1 VLEELAQQAHHY
13 GVSLSADQLEQFT
26 TYASLLREWN
36 IRTRLV
42 SDASEAVVA
51 RRHFTESIALGCALR
66 RRGLTKDGTSLLD
79 IGSGAGFPG
88 AVIALVWPGVEVT
101 LLEATAKKA
110 AFLIALVERLPLA
123 NAHVVSGRAEDL
135 GRQGS
140 LREAFDVV
148 TARAVA
154 PVPTLLE
161 LALPF
166 LRLGGWLASP
176 KGTRAEDELESAAR
190 ALELLGG
197 EANVAE
203 FEVPG
208 PRQSLVLVR
217 KVRPTP
223 DAYPRRAGMPGK
235 SPL

>member
-1 VLEELAQQAHHY
+1 
-13 GVSLSADQLEQFT
+13 
-26 TYASLLREWN
+26 
-36 IRTRLV
+36 
-42 SDASEAVVA
+42 
-51 RRHFTESIALGCALR
+51 
-66 RRGLTKDGTSLLD
+66 
-79 IGSGAGFPG
+79 
-88 AVIALVWPGVEVT
+88 
-101 LLEATAKKA
+101 
-110 AFLIALVERLPLA
+110 
-123 NAHVVSGRAEDL
+123 
-135 GRQGS
+135 
-140 LREAFDVV
+140 
-148 TARAVA
+148 
-154 PVPTLLE
+154 VPTLLE